1 MRTVLNQN
9 ATMELLNAALR
20 ARWMATAFTLIV
32 LWGCAL
38 SITRYSI
45 PEEMEEGSFVA
56 NLATDLGLDVRTLT
70 QREAKLDFVNS
81 KNYLDIKKDT
91 GELVIREKIDRESIC
106 TSKTTACFLKM
117 DVILESP
124 IRIFNI
130 ELEIMDIN
138 DNEPVFRRKTMNLDI
153 SEATPPGE
161 RFSLTNAVD
170 ADVGANSVK
179 TYYLSESKFF
189 NIDIQTGSDGSK
201 YVDLVLNGNLDREE
215 QAAHNLILT
224 AVDGGVPPRSGTASI
239 IINVLDIN
247 DNAPL
252 FTQPVY
258 TVNVSENAAAGT
270 VVMVLNATDL
280 DEGSNAELL
289 YSYTLYTSEKTQE
302 IFTLDQHTGEIKVK
316 GVIDYEESQSF
327 EMHIQAQD
335 RGTNPLSGHCKVMVY
350 VNDLNDNYPE
360 VTIKSVKNAVS
371 EDTPI
376 GTLIAVVTVRDQDSG
391 DNGVVELTLNQQQ
404 TLPLL
409 LNKTSAGFYELIVSK
424 PLDREVISKYELILM
439 VTDKG
444 NPPLSEN
451 ETIIL
456 DILDI
461 NDNAPMFP
469 QPFYTIHVVE
479 NNVPGALLTSLSAH
493 DPDLN
498 ENQYLVYFIMEK
510 EIVNTSMSMLFSINP
525 ENGDLYA
532 LKTFDYERER
542 DFLFHIE
549 ARDSGVPPLS
559 SNVTVHII
567 IQDQNDNTPIIV
579 SPWRAQGSVVEE
591 VIPRSTDKGHLVAK
605 VIAIDADSEQNSRV
619 TYQLLQITDAS
630 LFSLDQYNGEIRTT
644 RMFSYRDPRQQR
656 LVIVAKD
663 NGDPALS
670 ATVTIKI
677 STVEN
682 VMSFSETTEMPIE
695 YDMFTDLNLYL
706 VIGLGA
712 VSFLLL
718 ITILVI
724 IVLKCQKPK
733 PKAIKIPPNANRNS
747 VISRNSMISQRSST
761 IADST
766 LISSDAYWY
775 SLFLA
780 ETRKGKVVVRQPIIP
795 KGGYFVSSI
804 PRSIGPSE
812 TGDSRA
818 STLEGPRRELP

>member
-1 MRTVLNQN
+1 MARVVAPSRTRFL
-9 ATMELLNAALR
+9 AAVTFLS
-20 ARWMATAFTLIV
+20 
-32 LWGCAL
+32 LWGSAFAV
-38 SITRYSI
+38 TRYSI

-56 NLATDLGLDVRTLT
+56 NLATDLRLDVRSMVE
-70 QREAKLDFVNS
+70 RRAKLDAIHS
-81 KNYLDIKKDT
+81 KNYLDINKET
-91 GELVIREKIDRESIC
+91 GELIIREKIDRESIC
-106 TSKTTACFLKM
+106 MTKTTSCFLKM
-117 DVILESP
+117 EVILENP

-138 DNEPVFRRKTMNLDI
+138 DNAPVFRRKTMHLDI

-170 ADVGANSVK
+170 ADVGANSIK
-179 TYYLSESKFF
+179 TYSLSESKYFS
-189 NIDIQTGSDGSK
+189 IDIQTGSDGSK
-201 YVDLVLNGNLDREE
+201 YVDLVLKGKLDREE
-215 QAAHNLILT
+215 QSVHHLILT
-224 AVDGGVPPRSGTASI
+224 AEDGGVPPRSGTASI

-247 DNAPL
+247 DNAPQ
-252 FTQPVY
+252 FSQPVFE
-258 TVNVSENAAAGT
+258 VNVPENSAAGT
-270 VVMVLNATDL
+270 VVMTLNATDL
-280 DEGSNAELL
+280 DEGANSQLV

-302 IFTLDQHTGEIKVK
+302 LFSLDPNSGEIKVK
-316 GVIDYEESQSF
+316 GVIDFEESRSF

-335 RGTNPLSGHCKVMVY
+335 RGASPLSGLCKVLVS
-350 VNDLNDNYPE
+350 VTDLNDNYPE
-360 VTIKSVKNAVS
+360 VTIKSLKGALS
-371 EDTPI
+371 EDVAV
-376 GTLIAVVTVRDQDSG
+376 GTLIAVVSVSDRDSG
-391 DNGVVELTLNQQQ
+391 LNGEVMLTLNQQEV
-404 TLPLL
+404 LPFHLNQSSEGYFELL
-409 LNKTSAGFYELIVSK
+409 VSE
-424 PLDREVISKYELILM
+424 PLDREAISKYDITLL
-439 VTDKG
+439 VRDKG
-444 NPPLSEN
+444 APPLYEN
-451 ETIIL
+451 ETITL

-461 NDNAPMFP
+461 NDNAPAFSKS
-469 QPFYTIHVVE
+469 FYTIHVEE
-479 NNVPGALLTSLSAH
+479 NNVPGALLTSLSAF

-549 ARDSGVPPLS
+549 ARDSGVPTLS
-559 SNVTVHII
+559 SNVTVQII
-567 IQDQNDNTPIIV
+567 IVDQNDNTPLIV
-579 SPWRAQGSVVEE
+579 SPWRAQGSVVEQ
-591 VIPRSTDKGHLVAK
+591 VIPRSTDKGHLVTK
-605 VIAIDADSEQNSRV
+605 VIAIDADSEQNARV
-619 TYQLLQITDAS
+619 TYQLLQITDSS

-644 RMFSYRDPRQQR
+644 RMFSYRDPRHQR

-682 VMSFSETTEMPIE
+682 SMSFSETTELPLA

-733 PKAIKIPPNANRNS
+733 PKALKMPPPNRNS

-795 KGGYFVSSI
+795 KGAGYFVSSI

-812 TGDSRA
+812 TTGSRA
-818 STLEGPRRELP
+818 STLEYSK

>member
-1 MRTVLNQN
+1 MALLDAPLRT
-9 ATMELLNAALR
+9 
-20 ARWMATAFTLIV
+20 RWMVTAFTLIA

-38 SITRYSI
+38 SISRYSI

-56 NLATDLGLDVRTLT
+56 NLATDLGLDARTLT

-117 DVILESP
+117 DVILENP

-153 SEATPPGE
+153 TEATPPGE

-179 TYYLSESKFF
+179 TYTLSESKFF

-201 YVDLVLNGNLDREE
+201 YVDLVLNGKLDREA
-215 QAAHNLILT
+215 QAVHNLILT

-252 FTQPVY
+252 FSQPVY
-258 TVNVSENAAAGT
+258 TVNVSENSAAGT

-280 DEGSNAELL
+280 DEGTNAELL

-316 GVIDYEESQSF
+316 GVIDFEESQSF

-376 GTLIAVVTVRDQDSG
+376 GTLIAVITVRDQDSG
-391 DNGVVELTLNQQQ
+391 DNGVVELSLSQQE
-404 TLPLL
+404 TLPLT
-409 LNKTSAGFYELIVSK
+409 LNKTSEGFYELLVSK
-424 PLDREVISKYELILM
+424 PLDREIISKYELILM

-461 NDNAPMFP
+461 NDNAPTFP

-479 NNVPGALLTSLSAH
+479 NNVPG
-493 DPDLN
+493 
-498 ENQYLVYFIMEK
+498 
-510 EIVNTSMSMLFSINP
+510 
-525 ENGDLYA
+525 LY
-532 LKTFDYERER
+532 
-542 DFLFHIE
+542 
-549 ARDSGVPPLS
+549 
-559 SNVTVHII
+559 
-567 IQDQNDNTPIIV
+567 
-579 SPWRAQGSVVEE
+579 
-591 VIPRSTDKGHLVAK
+591 
-605 VIAIDADSEQNSRV
+605 
-619 TYQLLQITDAS
+619 
-630 LFSLDQYNGEIRTT
+630 
-644 RMFSYRDPRQQR
+644 
-656 LVIVAKD
+656 
-663 NGDPALS
+663 
-670 ATVTIKI
+670 
-677 STVEN
+677 
-682 VMSFSETTEMPIE
+682 
-695 YDMFTDLNLYL
+695 
-706 VIGLGA
+706 
-712 VSFLLL
+712 
-718 ITILVI
+718 
-724 IVLKCQKPK
+724 
-733 PKAIKIPPNANRNS
+733 
-747 VISRNSMISQRSST
+747 
-761 IADST
+761 
-766 LISSDAYWY
+766 
-775 SLFLA
+775 
-780 ETRKGKVVVRQPIIP
+780 
-795 KGGYFVSSI
+795 
-804 PRSIGPSE
+804 
-812 TGDSRA
+812 
-818 STLEGPRRELP
+818 

>member
-1 MRTVLNQN
+1 M
-9 ATMELLNAALR
+9 ALVVVSAWTR
-20 ARWMATAFTLIV
+20 FDTLFTFFA

-38 SITRYSI
+38 SITRYSV

-56 NLATDLGLDVRTLT
+56 NLATDLGLDVRSMV
-70 QREAKLDFVNS
+70 QRSAKLDVIHN
-81 KNYLDIKKDT
+81 KNYLDINKET
-91 GELVIREKIDRESIC
+91 GELIIREKIDRENVC
-106 TSKTTACFLKM
+106 MTKTTSCFLKM
-117 DVILESP
+117 DVILENP

-138 DNEPVFRRKTMNLDI
+138 DNSPVFRRKTMHLDI

-170 ADVGANSVK
+170 ADVGANSIK
-179 TYYLSESKFF
+179 TYYLSESRYFT
-189 NIDIQTGSDGSK
+189 IDIQTGSDGSK

-215 QAAHNLILT
+215 HAVHNLILT
-224 AVDGGVPPRSGTASI
+224 AVDGGVPSRSGTASI

-247 DNAPL
+247 DNAPV
-252 FTQPVY
+252 FSQQVFA
-258 TVNVSENAAAGT
+258 VNVSENSAVGT
-270 VVMVLNATDL
+270 VFMTLNATDL
-280 DEGSNAELL
+280 DEGTNAEVI

-302 IFTLDQHTGEIKVK
+302 LFSLDPNSGEIKVK
-316 GVIDYEESQSF
+316 GVTDYEESTSF
-327 EMHIQAQD
+327 EMYVQAQD
-335 RGTNPLSGHCKVMVY
+335 RGQHPLSGHCKVMVFIT
-350 VNDLNDNYPE
+350 DLNDNYPE
-360 VTIKSVKNAVS
+360 VTIKSVKNTLT
-371 EDTPI
+371 EDVPV
-376 GTLIAVVTVRDQDSG
+376 GTLIAVVTVHDRDSG
-391 DNGVVELTLNQQQ
+391 SNGVVELALNQQQ
-404 TLPLL
+404 SLPFF
-409 LNKTSAGFYELIVSK
+409 LNKSSEGYFELLVSK
-424 PLDREVISKYELILM
+424 PLDREIKSRYEITLM

-444 NPPLSEN
+444 SPPLSEN
-451 ETIIL
+451 ETIAL
-456 DILDI
+456 EILDI
-461 NDNAPMFP
+461 NDNAPMFS
-469 QPFYTIHVVE
+469 QSIYTIHVVE
-479 NNVPGALLTSLSAH
+479 NNPPGALLTSLSAF

-498 ENQYLVYFIMEK
+498 ENGYLVYFIMEK
-510 EIVNTSMSMLFSINP
+510 EIANTSMSMLFSINP

-549 ARDSGVPPLS
+549 ARDSGVPTLS
-559 SNVTVHII
+559 SNVTVKII
-567 IQDQNDNTPIIV
+567 ILDQNDNTPLIV

-644 RMFSYRDPRQQR
+644 RMFSYRDPRHQR

-677 STVEN
+677 STVEH
-682 VMSFSETTEMPIE
+682 VMSFSETTELPLE
-695 YDMFTDLNLYL
+695 YDVFTDLNLYL

-733 PKAIKIPPNANRNS
+733 PKAIKIPPANRNS
-747 VISRNSMISQRSST
+747 MISRNSVISQRSST

-795 KGGYFVSSI
+795 KGAGYFVSSI

-812 TGDSRA
+812 TTDSRA
-818 STLEGPRRELP
+818 STLEVCII